1 VLLTNITIIKGGIIL
16 DGLMNLL
23 EVKLVPVAKK
33 LDQNKYL
40 TAIRDGFFAV
50 MPLLIIGSLFL
61 LIPYIPSEAYQNF
74 MASKLGEN
82 WSNYILIPFNATMN
96 LMTIF
101 VIIGMAKSL
110 GRAFDI
116 DDVTSIV
123 TALVAFFILTPTL
136 EFINDAG
143 KGLPVDNFTAI
154 GLFVGI
160 FTTIFSLKIFSVI
173 EKKGWTIKMP
183 GNVPGNVA
191 NSFSALIPELF
202 VIIAFTIIRI
212 IFSFTSFETVQTF
225 VYTMLQ
231 KPLTNIGGNL
241 FFLIIVVIIQQI
253 LWLFGIHGSNVT
265 DGITKPIM
273 FAQTAEN
280 AKAFA
285 AGLELPNILNYQ
297 FYCNYV
303 TIGGAGATLALV
315 LILLFWAKSE
325 RFKSLGKLS
334 VGAGIFNINEPIIFG
349 LPIVLN
355 PIMFIP
361 FIVVPLVN
369 VIFTYFVM
377 AVGIVPLA
385 NGVNIQWTTPPIL
398 SGLIISGWR
407 GALHQIVLIAVDG
420 LIYYPFFKVA
430 DKLELEKES
439 QEANN

>member
-1 VLLTNITIIKGGIIL
+1 M
-16 DGLMNLL
+16 DGLMKFL
-23 EVKLVPVAKK
+23 EIKLVPVARK

-40 TAIRDGFFAV
+40 TAIKDGFFAV

-61 LIPYIPSEAYQNF
+61 LIPNIPSEGYQNF

-82 WSNYILIPFNATMN
+82 WSDYILIPFNATMN

-110 GRAFDI
+110 GRSFDI

-123 TALVAFFILTPTL
+123 TTLVAFLILTPMAEL
-136 EFINDAG
+136 INDG
-143 KGLPVDNFTAI
+143 GEGLPVANFTAT

-160 FTTIFSLKIFSVI
+160 FTTMLALKIFAIVQN
-173 EKKGWTIKMP
+173 KGWTINMP

-191 NSFSALIPELF
+191 TSFNALVPELF
-202 VIIAFTIIRI
+202 VIIIFTAIRI
-212 IFSFTSFETVQTF
+212 GFSFTNFKTVQAF
-225 VYTMLQ
+225 VYTILQ

-241 FFLIIVVIIQQI
+241 IFLIIVVIIQQI
-253 LWLFGIHGSNVT
+253 LWMFGIHGSNVT

-280 AKAFA
+280 AAAFA
-285 AGLELPNILNYQ
+285 AGKELPNILNYQ
-297 FYCNYV
+297 FYSNYV
-303 TIGGAGATLALV
+303 NIGGAGATLALV
-315 LILLFWAKSE
+315 LIILFLARSE

-334 VGAGIFNINEPIIFG
+334 IGAGIFNINEPIIFG

-355 PIMFIP
+355 PIMLIP

-369 VIFTYFVM
+369 VLLTYFVM

-385 NGVNIQWTTPPIL
+385 NGINIQWTTPPIL
-398 SGLIISGWR
+398 SGLIICGWK
-407 GALHQIVLIAVDG
+407 GALHQILLIIIDG
-420 LIYYPFFKVA
+420 LIYYPFFRVV

-439 QEANN
+439 SN